1 MQLQSVKKADNKS
14 GEEEIDGAGT
24 GGVGGL
30 FSMTINDE
38 DEIKALG
45 HFNENPFAEE
55 EVVVAVEPEMVAD
68 EETKDQKPISV
79 GDRSSR
85 GSGELSAEEWQEI
98 DFTYFDNMGV
108 RPPDLMTDPF
118 KERWNEVKS
127 QYKKISKFKDY
138 RTYTL
143 RPVIIKANDDCRQ
156 EVLAM
161 QLMQRLM

>member
-1 MQLQSVKKADNKS
+1 
-14 GEEEIDGAGT
+14 
-24 GGVGGL
+24 
-30 FSMTINDE
+30 MTINDE

-55 EVVVAVEPEMVAD
+55 DVVEAVEPEMVSD
-68 EETKDQKPISV
+68 EETKDQKPLSV
-79 GDRSSR
+79 GVRSSR
-85 GSGELSAEEWQEI
+85 ESGELSAEEWQEI
-98 DFTYFDNMGV
+98 DFNYFDNMGV

-118 KERWNEVKS
+118 KERWNEVKN